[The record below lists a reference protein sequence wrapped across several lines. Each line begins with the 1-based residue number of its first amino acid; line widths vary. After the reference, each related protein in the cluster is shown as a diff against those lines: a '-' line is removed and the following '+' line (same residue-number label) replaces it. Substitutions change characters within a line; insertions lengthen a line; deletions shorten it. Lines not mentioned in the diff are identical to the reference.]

1 MSALPFTRST
11 MAPMFD
17 HPCVDVNAGTDDE
30 LRRRLAWVPHLQ
42 PSVADR
48 IVAMRPFQSLEQL
61 RDSVRATR
69 DRSRSYDSLGPGLL
83 RYLSVC
89 PVTEARADAE
99 WVDGII
105 CDVSATHACS
115 DVGAGADLLPMNR
128 LSLQDQLR
136 RMSSCLAAAGIRVH
150 TGDAACIRAAWL
162 KHRKRRHEQVRP
174 KRVRV
179 RNRVRP
185 ADDSE
190 RRSRQRREK
199 KAVLLE

>member
-1 MSALPFTRST
+1 
-11 MAPMFD
+11 
-17 HPCVDVNAGTDDE
+17 
-30 LRRRLAWVPHLQ
+30 
-42 PSVADR
+42 
-48 IVAMRPFQSLEQL
+48 
-61 RDSVRATR
+61 
-69 DRSRSYDSLGPGLL
+69 
-83 RYLSVC
+83 
-89 PVTEARADAE
+89 
-99 WVDGII
+99 
-105 CDVSATHACS
+105 
-115 DVGAGADLLPMNR
+115 MNR

-162 KHRKRRHEQVRP
+162 KHRKRVNEQVRP

-179 RNRVRP
+179 RVRP

>member
-1 MSALPFTRST
+1 
-11 MAPMFD
+11 MAPTFD

-69 DRSRSYDSLGPGLL
+69 DRSRSHDSVGPGLL

-89 PVTEARADAE
+89 PVAEARTDAE
-99 WVDGII
+99 WADGII

-115 DVGAGADLLPMNR
+115 DDESYSDGNAALLPMCR
-128 LSLQDQLR
+128 LSKQDQLR

-162 KHRKRRHEQVRP
+162 KHRKRVNEQVRP
-174 KRVRV
+174 KRV
-179 RNRVRP
+179 RVRP

>member
-1 MSALPFTRST
+1 
-11 MAPMFD
+11 MAPTFD

-30 LRRRLAWVPHLQ
+30 LRRRLAWVPWLQ

-48 IVAMRPFQSLEQL
+48 IVALRPFQSLEQL

-69 DRSRSYDSLGPGLL
+69 DRSRSHDSVGPGLL

-150 TGDAACIRAAWL
+150 TGDAASIRAAWL
-162 KHRKRRHEQVRP
+162 KHRRRMNEQVRP
-174 KRVRV
+174 KRVRKRV
-179 RNRVRP
+179 RVRP

>member
-1 MSALPFTRST
+1 
-11 MAPMFD
+11 MAPTFD

-30 LRRRLAWVPHLQ
+30 LRRRLAWVPWLQ

-48 IVAMRPFQSLEQL
+48 IVALRPFQSLEQL

-115 DVGAGADLLPMNR
+115 DVGAGADLLPPMNR

-162 KHRKRRHEQVRP
+162 KHRKRVNEQVRP
-174 KRVRV
+174 KRV
-179 RNRVRP
+179 RVRP